1 MMSLILVVEDERE
14 LNKVLQAYLTRAGY
28 RALGAFSGDEGL
40 RLYEQEKPDLVLLD
54 LNLPGRD
61 GLELA
66 REMRKTRDIPIIMA
80 TARVDEIDRLIGLE
94 LGADDY
100 VSKPYSPR
108 EVVAR
113 VKAVLRRGVREPEPK
128 AVLTLGKLSLEPEAH
143 RVALAGKQL
152 ELTPTEFG
160 MLQLLVSQP
169 GRAFT
174 RLQLLEAAQG
184 VSYEGYE
191 RSVDVH
197 VKNLRRKLKEADPA
211 GQYIETVFG
220 VGYRA
225 SRMES

>member
-1 MMSLILVVEDERE
+1 MPLILVVEDEKE
-14 LNKVLQAYLTRAGY
+14 LNKLLQAYLTRAGY

-66 REMRKTRDIPIIMA
+66 REMRKSRDVPIIMA

-113 VKAVLRRGVREPEPK
+113 VKAVLRRGARVPQQAP
-128 AVLTLGKLSLEPEAH
+128 VLTLGKLRLDVDAH
-143 RVALAGKQL
+143 QTVLAGKQL

-160 MLQLLVSQP
+160 ILQLLVSQP
-169 GRAFT
+169 GRVFT

-184 VSYEGYE
+184 TSYEGYE

-197 VKNLRRKLKEADPA
+197 VKNLRRKLKEADPT
-211 GQYIETVFG
+211 GKYIETVFG

-225 SRMES
+225 NRMED

>member
-1 MMSLILVVEDERE
+1 MSLILVVEDEKE
-14 LNKVLQAYLTRAGY
+14 LNKVLQAYLVRAGY

-40 RLYEQEKPDLVLLD
+40 RLYELEKPDLVLLD

-66 REMRKTRDIPIIMA
+66 REMRKTRDVPIIMA

-100 VSKPYSPR
+100 VAKPYSPR

-113 VKAVLRRGVREPEPK
+113 VKAVLRRGARRPEP
-128 AVLTLGKLSLEPEAH
+128 ATVLTLGKLSLDNTAH
-143 RVALAGKQL
+143 SAELVGKPL

-160 MLQLLVSQP
+160 ILQLLVSQP
-169 GRAFT
+169 GRVFT

-184 VSYEGYE
+184 TSYEGYE

-197 VKNLRRKLKEADPA
+197 VKNLRRKLKEADP
-211 GQYIETVFG
+211 GRTYIETVFG

-225 SRMES
+225 SRIES

>member
-1 MMSLILVVEDERE
+1 MI
-14 LNKVLQAYLTRAGY
+14 
-28 RALGAFSGDEGL
+28 
-40 RLYEQEKPDLVLLD
+40 LD
-54 LNLPGRD
+54 LNLPGID

-66 REMRKTRDIPIIMA
+66 REMRKTRDVPIIMA
-80 TARVDEIDRLIGLE
+80 TARVDEVDRLIGLE

-100 VSKPYSPR
+100 VTKPYSPR

-113 VKAVLRRGVREPEPK
+113 VKAVLRRGARAPEAP
-128 AVLTLGKLSLEPEAH
+128 AVLTLGKLSIDTGAH
-143 RVALAGKQL
+143 SAKLGSAPL

-169 GRAFT
+169 GRVFT

-184 VSYEGYE
+184 MSFEGYE

-197 VKNLRRKLKEADPA
+197 IKNLRRKIKEADPEQ
-211 GQYIETVFG
+211 QYIETVFG

-225 SRMES
+225 RQIEG

>member
-1 MMSLILVVEDERE
+1 MPLILVVEDEKE
-14 LNKVLQAYLTRAGY
+14 LNKLLQAYLTRAGY

-54 LNLPGRD
+54 LNLPGKD

-66 REMRKTRDIPIIMA
+66 REMRKSRDVPIIMA

-113 VKAVLRRGVREPEPK
+113 VKAVLRRGARVPQQAP
-128 AVLTLGKLSLEPEAH
+128 VLTLGKLRLDVDAH
-143 RVALAGKQL
+143 QTVLAGKQL

-160 MLQLLVSQP
+160 ILQLLVSQP
-169 GRAFT
+169 GRVFT

-184 VSYEGYE
+184 TSYEGYE

-211 GQYIETVFG
+211 GKYIETVFG

-225 SRMES
+225 NRMED

>member
-1 MMSLILVVEDERE
+1 MSLILVVEDEKE
-14 LNKVLQAYLTRAGY
+14 LNKVLQAYLVRAGY

-40 RLYEQEKPDLVLLD
+40 RLYELEKPDLVLLD

-66 REMRKTRDIPIIMA
+66 REMRKTRDVPIIMA

-100 VSKPYSPR
+100 VAKPYSPR

-113 VKAVLRRGVREPEPK
+113 VKAVLRRGARRPEP
-128 AVLTLGKLSLEPEAH
+128 ATVLTLGKLSLDNTAH
-143 RVALAGKQL
+143 SAELVGKPL
-152 ELTPTEFG
+152 ELTPTELG
-160 MLQLLVSQP
+160 ILQLLVSQP
-169 GRAFT
+169 GRVFT

-184 VSYEGYE
+184 TSYEGYE

-197 VKNLRRKLKEADPA
+197 VKNLRRKLKEADP
-211 GQYIETVFG
+211 GRTYIETVFG

-225 SRMES
+225 SRIES

>member
-1 MMSLILVVEDERE
+1 MPLILVVEDEKE
-14 LNKVLQAYLTRAGY
+14 LNKLLQAYLTRAGY

-40 RLYEQEKPDLVLLD
+40 GLYEQEKPDLVLLD

-66 REMRKTRDIPIIMA
+66 REMRKSRDVPIIMA

-113 VKAVLRRGVREPEPK
+113 VKAVLRRGARVPQQAP
-128 AVLTLGKLSLEPEAH
+128 VLTLGKLRLDVDAH
-143 RVALAGKQL
+143 QTVLAGKQL

-160 MLQLLVSQP
+160 ILQLLVSQP
-169 GRAFT
+169 GRVFT

-184 VSYEGYE
+184 TSYEGYE

-197 VKNLRRKLKEADPA
+197 VKNLRRKLKEVDPA
-211 GQYIETVFG
+211 GKYIETVFG

-225 SRMES
+225 NRMED

>member
-1 MMSLILVVEDERE
+1 MSLILVVEDEKE
-14 LNKVLQAYLTRAGY
+14 LNKVLQAYLVRAGY

-40 RLYEQEKPDLVLLD
+40 CLYELEKPDLVLLD

-66 REMRKTRDIPIIMA
+66 REMRKTRDVPIIMA

-100 VSKPYSPR
+100 VTKPYSPR

-113 VKAVLRRGVREPEPK
+113 VKAVLRRGARTQEMP
-128 AVLTLGKLSLEPEAH
+128 AVLTLGKLSLDTNAH
-143 RVALAGKQL
+143 SAKLGGASV

-169 GRAFT
+169 GRVFT

-184 VSYEGYE
+184 MSYEGYE

-197 VKNLRRKLKEADPA
+197 VKNIRRKLKDADPDQ
-211 GQYIETVFG
+211 QYIETVFG

-225 SRMES
+225 RKMEL

>member
-1 MMSLILVVEDERE
+1 MSLILVVEDEKE
-14 LNKVLQAYLTRAGY
+14 LNKVLQAYLVRAGY

-40 RLYEQEKPDLVLLD
+40 RLYELEKPDLVLLD

-66 REMRKTRDIPIIMA
+66 REMRKTRDVPIIMA

-100 VSKPYSPR
+100 VAKPYSPR

-113 VKAVLRRGVREPEPK
+113 VKAVLRRGARTPEP
-128 AVLTLGKLSLEPEAH
+128 ATVLTLGKLSLDNTAH
-143 RVALAGKQL
+143 SAELVGKPL

-160 MLQLLVSQP
+160 ILQLLVSQP
-169 GRAFT
+169 GRVFT

-184 VSYEGYE
+184 TSYEGYE

-197 VKNLRRKLKEADPA
+197 VKNLRRKLKEADP
-211 GQYIETVFG
+211 GRTYIETVFG

-225 SRMES
+225 SRIES

>member
-1 MMSLILVVEDERE
+1 MSLILVVEDEKE
-14 LNKVLQAYLTRAGY
+14 LNKVLQAYLVRAGY

-40 RLYEQEKPDLVLLD
+40 CLYELEKPDLVLLD

-66 REMRKTRDIPIIMA
+66 REMRKTRDVPIIMA

-100 VSKPYSPR
+100 VAKPYSPR

-113 VKAVLRRGVREPEPK
+113 VKAVLRRGARRPEP
-128 AVLTLGKLSLEPEAH
+128 ATVLTLGKLSLDNTAH
-143 RVALAGKQL
+143 SAELAGKPL

-160 MLQLLVSQP
+160 ILQLLVSQP
-169 GRAFT
+169 GRVFT

-184 VSYEGYE
+184 TSYEGYE

-197 VKNLRRKLKEADPA
+197 VKNLRRKLKEADP
-211 GQYIETVFG
+211 GRTYIETVFG

-225 SRMES
+225 SRIES

>member
-1 MMSLILVVEDERE
+1 MPLILVVEDEKE
-14 LNKVLQAYLTRAGY
+14 LNKLLQAYLTRAGY

-54 LNLPGRD
+54 LNLPGKD

-66 REMRKTRDIPIIMA
+66 REMRKSRDVPIIMA

-113 VKAVLRRGVREPEPK
+113 VKAVLRRGARVPQQAP
-128 AVLTLGKLSLEPEAH
+128 VLTLGKLRLDIDAH
-143 RVALAGKQL
+143 QTALDGKQL

-160 MLQLLVSQP
+160 ILQLLVSQP
-169 GRAFT
+169 GRVFT

-184 VSYEGYE
+184 TSYEGYE

-211 GQYIETVFG
+211 GKYIETVFG

-225 SRMES
+225 NRMED